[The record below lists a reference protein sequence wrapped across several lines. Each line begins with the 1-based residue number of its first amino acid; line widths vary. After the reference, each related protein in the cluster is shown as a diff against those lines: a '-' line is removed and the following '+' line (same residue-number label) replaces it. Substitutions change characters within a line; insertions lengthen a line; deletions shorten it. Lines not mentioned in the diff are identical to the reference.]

1 MLTLM
6 KVMSGFRRDH
16 RASVMVQ
23 LRRLRK
29 DERGAVSIMMGFLIV
44 PLVGFLAVGFE
55 VSNWYSIT
63 RGMQNAADAA
73 TLAAAINNSDPAY
86 KAEAFAVAAT
96 YGFVNGVNNV
106 TINVKNDEICPVTGD
121 TNCYSV
127 SISGSTPLLLSQVV
141 GFQGNGNI
149 NGSLQKQLSAAAMAK
164 PSSPKDIC
172 VLALAG
178 SGTNPAIQTNG
189 APTANLNGCN
199 SMSYTGADCNG
210 HNLGIGISFTVGST
224 NNGCGA
230 NKMSNQSKLFPQDPY
245 LSQIS
250 GNISAFPANPCNN
263 NYPQE
268 QHQGN
273 HSSLDA
279 SAQPLNLANLVVAH
293 TLNLSAGNN
302 FVCGD
307 QMLTGDVTVNTPL
320 GQSAVLIIEN
330 GQLDLNGNTF
340 QTHQGSA
347 LTIVFTGTNGPNCPN
362 GLCYKHAPT
371 NNTNGPGGV
380 LDITPP
386 TTGPWAGIAIVQD
399 PSLTDLT
406 DANGV
411 GVLDVSSAGNSPT
424 WNITGLVYMPHATIA
439 LKGAIDKST
448 NGNSCLVLVA
458 DNFQISGT
466 GGFLKANPLQ
476 CKAAGLTTPTVPV
489 GVTALVR

>member
-141 GFQGNGNI
+141 GFQGNGNV
-149 NGSLQKQLSAAAMAK
+149 NGSLQKQLSAVAMAK
-164 PSSPKDIC
+164 PSSPADIC

-178 SGTNPAIQTNG
+178 SATNPAIQTNG

-199 SMSYTGADCNG
+199 SLSYTGAQCNG
-210 HNLGIGISFTVGST
+210 HNLGIGTSFTVGS

-230 NKMSNQSKLFPQDPY
+230 KQMSNQSQLNPPDPY
-245 LSQIS
+245 LQQVQ
-250 GNISAFPANPCNN
+250 GNIAAFPSPSAACPGGFGT
-263 NYPQE
+263 PE
-268 QHQGN
+268 TTKGN
-273 HSSLDA
+273 KSSGGTGLA
-279 SAQPLNLANLVVAH
+279 GTLNLA
-293 TLNLSAGNN
+293 AGNT
-302 FVCGD
+302 FRCGD
-307 QMLTGDVTVNTPL
+307 QMLTGNVTVNTPL

-340 QTHQGSA
+340 QTSQGSA

-371 NNTNGPGGV
+371 DNTNGPGGV

>member
-6 KVMSGFRRDH
+6 KMKMMSGFRRDQ
-16 RASVMVQ
+16 RASVVVQ

-29 DERGAVSIMMGFLIV
+29 DERGAVSIMMGFLMV
-44 PLVGFLAVGFE
+44 PLVGFMALGFE

-73 TLAAAINNSDPAY
+73 TLAAAINNNPNLVGSLPAY
-86 KAEAFAVAAT
+86 EAEAKAVAAT
-96 YGFVNGVNNV
+96 YGFVNGTNNV
-106 TINVKNDEICPVTGD
+106 TINVINNAICPVTGD

-141 GFQGNGNI
+141 GFQGNGNV
-149 NGSLQKQLSAAAMAK
+149 NGSLQKQLSAVAIAK
-164 PSSPKDIC
+164 PSSPADIC

-199 SMSYTGADCNG
+199 SLSYTGAQCNG
-210 HNLGIGISFTVGST
+210 HNLGIGTSFTVGS

-230 NKMSNQSKLFPQDPY
+230 KQMSNQSQLDPPDPY
-245 LSQIS
+245 KTQIS
-250 GNISAFPANPCNN
+250 GNIAAFPANPCNN

-279 SAQPLNLANLVVAH
+279 SAQPLNLANLVVANTN

-307 QMLTGDVTVNTPL
+307 QMLTGNVTVNTPL

-330 GQLDLNGNTF
+330 GQLDLNGHTF
-340 QTHQGSA
+340 QTSQGSA
-347 LTIVFTGTNGPNCPN
+347 LTIVFTGGDNTRI
-362 GLCYKHAPT
+362 HAPT
-371 NNTNGPGGV
+371 DNTNGPGGA

-399 PSLTDLT
+399 PNLQDT
-406 DANGV
+406 NGN
-411 GVLDVSSAGNSPT
+411 LDVSSAGNSPT
-424 WNITGLVYMPHATIA
+424 WNITGLIYMPHATIN

-448 NGNSCLVLVA
+448 NGNSCLVIVA

-476 CKAAGLTTPTVPV
+476 CKAAGLPTPTVPV

>member
-6 KVMSGFRRDH
+6 KVMSRFRWDQ
-16 RASVMVQ
+16 RASVVVQ

-29 DERGAVSIMMGFLIV
+29 DERGAVSIMMGFLMV
-44 PLVGFLAVGFE
+44 PLVGFLALGFE

-73 TLAAAINNSDPAY
+73 TLAAAINNGSNYDV
-86 KAEAFAVAAT
+86 EAMAVAAT
-96 YGFVNGVNNV
+96 YGFVNGVNNI
-106 TINVKNDEICPVTGD
+106 TIGVSNTATCPVTGD
-121 TNCYSV
+121 QNCYSV

-141 GFQGNGNI
+141 GFQGNGNV
-149 NGSLQKQLSAAAMAK
+149 NGSLQKQLSAVAIAK
-164 PSSPKDIC
+164 PSSPADIC

-199 SMSYTGADCNG
+199 SLSYTGAQCNG
-210 HNLGIGISFTVGST
+210 HNLGIGTSFTVGS

-230 NKMSNQSKLFPQDPY
+230 KQMSNQSQLNPPDPY
-245 LSQIS
+245 LQQIS
-250 GNISAFPANPCNN
+250 GNIAAFPSPSAACPGGFGT
-263 NYPQE
+263 PE
-268 QHQGN
+268 TTKGN
-273 HSSLDA
+273 KSSGGTVLA
-279 SAQPLNLANLVVAH
+279 PSGTLNLA
-293 TLNLSAGNN
+293 AGNN
-302 FVCGD
+302 FLCGD
-307 QMLTGDVTVNTPL
+307 QVLNNTVTVNTPL

-330 GQLDLNGNTF
+330 GQLDLHANTF
-340 QTHQGSA
+340 QTSPGSA
-347 LTIVFTGTNGPNCPN
+347 LTIVFTGGDNTRI
-362 GLCYKHAPT
+362 HAPT
-371 NNTNGPGGV
+371 DSTNGPGGL

-399 PSLTDLT
+399 PSLQDT
-406 DANGV
+406 NGN
-411 GVLDVSSAGNSPT
+411 LDIASAGNSPT
-424 WNITGLVYMPHATIA
+424 WNITGLIYMPHATIN

-448 NGNSCLVLVA
+448 HGNSCLVLVA

-489 GVTALVR
+489 GVTALVL